1 VDIVSQ
7 SYMCVCVLAFILHLL
22 CYVYS
27 VHYCVYL
34 VLSVRFYNKCQK
46 FGVKPNVSPTGETT

>member
-1 VDIVSQ
+1 
-7 SYMCVCVLAFILHLL
+7 VLAFILHLL